1 LGYQINRNPA
11 HQIINSC
18 CAKQKKGLFSET
30 QNQLK
35 NKGKRKEARL
45 KANLASSLSLHAT
58 VPEIKPPIHA
68 NLCTMEKK
76 PNFLLCTH

>member
-1 LGYQINRNPA
+1 LGFQINRNPA

-18 CAKQKKGLFSET
+18 CAKQKKGLFSVLT
-30 QNQLK
+30 SK
-35 NKGKRKEARL
+35 NKGKRKEARV
-45 KANLASSLSLHAT
+45 KTNLASSLSLHAT